1 MDKINGADTAWV
13 LICAALVM
21 MMAPAV
27 GFFYGGLV
35 RRKNVLTTL
44 MQSFFILALVSVQ
57 WALLNYSLA
66 FGPDVNGLIGNL
78 DWLGLQGVSSL
89 PSAYAPTIPHHA
101 FMLFQMM
108 FAVVTPALIIG
119 AFAERM
125 RFGALVAF
133 TLGWSALVY
142 APVAH
147 WVWAD
152 GGWLHTLG
160 ALDFAGGTVV
170 HTTAGFAA
178 LVAAAMLGR
187 RIGFGEEPLEPHDLS
202 LTVLGGALLWF
213 GWFGF
218 NGGSALRVGELAA
231 SALVT
236 THLAAAASALTWT
249 LITWISRNRVSLFSA
264 VTGAVAGLV
273 AITPAS
279 GYVTPLASL
288 AIGVGA
294 GIVTYFGVDFCKGLL
309 GLDDALDVFAVHG
322 LGGVWGM
329 IATGLFASKAVN
341 PQGADGALAGNIDL
355 LWKQLIA
362 AGAVAGFAIVGT
374 WVILTVIKLLIGL
387 RVSAAEEVLG
397 LDTDPQD
404 IEYALSPSGHGR
416 PQVAPAE
423 VPGD

>member
-1 MDKINGADTAWV
+1 MDKISGGDTAWV
-13 LICAALVM
+13 LICAGLVM

-44 MQSFFILALVSVQ
+44 MQSLFILALVSVQ

-66 FGPDVNGLIGNL
+66 FGPDIRGLIGNL
-78 DWLGLQGVSSL
+78 DWLGLQGVGGA
-89 PSAYAPTIPHHA
+89 PSDYAPTIPHQA

-119 AFAERM
+119 AFAERI
-125 RFGALVAF
+125 RFGALVLF
-133 TLGWSALVY
+133 TLLWSALVY

-152 GGWLHTLG
+152 GGWLRTLG

-202 LTVLGGALLWF
+202 LTVLGGSLLWF

-218 NGGSALRVGELAA
+218 NGGSALKVGELAA
-231 SALVT
+231 SALVA
-236 THLAAAASALTWT
+236 THLAAASSALTWT
-249 LITWISRNRVSLFSA
+249 LITWLSRNRVSLFSA
-264 VTGAVAGLV
+264 ITGAVAGLV

-279 GYVTPLASL
+279 GYVSPMAALI
-288 AIGVGA
+288 IGVGA
-294 GIVTYFGVDFCKGLL
+294 GIVTYLGVDFCKGLL
-309 GLDDALDVFAVHG
+309 GLDDALDVFAIHG
-322 LGGVWGM
+322 VGGVWGM
-329 IATGLFASKAVN
+329 IATGIFASKAVN
-341 PQGADGALAGNIDL
+341 PAGADGALAGNMQL
-355 LWKQLIA
+355 LWNQLIA
-362 AGAVAGFAIVGT
+362 AGAVAGFTLVGT
-374 WVILTVIKLLIGL
+374 WVVLSVVKFLVGL
-387 RVSAAEEVLG
+387 RVSADEVIRG
-397 LDTDPQD
+397 LDANPQD
-404 IEYALSPSGHGR
+404 GLLVLAPAGSVH
-416 PQVAPAE
+416 PQAAPAE
-423 VPGD
+423 LPGA